1 MEAMP
6 TFVFMKAGEVVDKL
20 VGARKEDL
28 QATIVKHTGV
38 ATA

>member
-6 TFVFMKAGEVVDKL
+6 TFVFIKAGEVVDKL
-20 VGARKEDL
+20 VGANKEDL
-28 QATIVKHTGV
+28 QAIIVKHTGV